1 MIASAAAKV
10 VISLL
15 VTVADGQEYAVQ
27 TWAPKD
33 AQELR
38 ADWDTCNNL
47 AKDLVIANRH
57 GRHPG
62 ATGLKAKCEVQPQ
75 QLPAPAQPQ
84 PATLQTIQF

>member
-38 ADWDTCNNL
+38 ADWDTCKNL
-47 AKDLVIANRH
+47 ANDLEIA
-57 GRHPG
+57 GRGSRAP
-62 ATGLKAKCEVQPQ
+62 ASTGLRAKCKVEPVQV
-75 QLPAPAQPQ
+75 PAPADPQ
-84 PATLQTIQF
+84 YASLQKISF